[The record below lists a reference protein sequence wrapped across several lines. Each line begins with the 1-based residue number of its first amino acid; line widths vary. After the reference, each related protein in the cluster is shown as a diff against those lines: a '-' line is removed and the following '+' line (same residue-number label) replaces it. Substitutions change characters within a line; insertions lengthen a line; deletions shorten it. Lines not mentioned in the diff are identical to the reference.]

1 MLLVDA
7 VKDLLNHV
15 CSGAEKTAIS
25 EAVNYFTSHISQT
38 RDRTILTDSSTRE
51 THCAD
56 DRMIANIAE
65 KPTTADTCTR
75 DQSTC
80 AKDCPSVLSCQD
92 DEIDVEDGEVAA
104 ADDHQPVTGA
114 TKAECRWKLL
124 IKVRSR
130 TKGMPYRYCSLL
142 CLQTFVTCYRPT
154 KHSVDYFGK
163 SCQSLMSYVWLLL

>member
-25 EAVNYFTSHISQT
+25 EAVYYFTSHMSQT

-130 TKGMPYRYCSLL
+130 TKGMPYRFEEMNVTKSLRDNL
-142 CLQTFVTCYRPT
+142 TGRMIIEHPT
-154 KHSVDYFGK
+154 VHICTVQNHS
-163 SCQSLMSYVWLLL
+163 